1 MDQPF
6 LTKRNW
12 SSRVLFKEIFDS
24 GWENPGINQKY
35 RDFFMADLFSEYDS
49 INLYHHL
56 HPRRSKFSPCFVQY
70 LDFWFADER
79 NHTEGFFEL
88 NRLLYGT
95 SEEELIDQLKI
106 RTANF
111 EHLEEVLSSE
121 LSLLLMFAYD
131 ELASVKTYKKDIFYS
146 EFGHPLFEKWIAN
159 LISDEAIHFGNA
171 IKILRHHHLPALNKA
186 EEILHSIV
194 KLEENSYQ
202 NTFLFD
208 HDGPH
213 FSLKPNELGN
223 TITEAILSTLAK
235 GKT

>member
-95 SEEELIDQLKI
+95 S
-106 RTANF
+106 
-111 EHLEEVLSSE
+111 
-121 LSLLLMFAYD
+121 
-131 ELASVKTYKKDIFYS
+131 
-146 EFGHPLFEKWIAN
+146 
-159 LISDEAIHFGNA
+159 
-171 IKILRHHHLPALNKA
+171 
-186 EEILHSIV
+186 
-194 KLEENSYQ
+194 
-202 NTFLFD
+202 
-208 HDGPH
+208 
-213 FSLKPNELGN
+213 
-223 TITEAILSTLAK
+223 
-235 GKT
+235 